1 MASFFRINNNRLS
14 SAGDIERLGFNS
26 KNPMF
31 IPDEYLEQQEFIIMR
46 TCHGIGDW
54 CIISSMPRLLK
65 EKYPNCKV
73 YIPSSTMLKNIYGN
87 MLNNWGYGT
96 YDCSQITHDI
106 FKHNP
111 YVDAFI
117 DGALGEIFHDH
128 YRVYNESNDKIPLVE
143 QMLKFWQF
151 TDDEIDNIDSTPD
164 IFFNEEETQLG
175 QKLIEKYWG
184 ENSFG
189 YLGLTSTF
197 GNTSDSEPLI
207 DKVKEYKNMNWF
219 YYGETPLEDTGL
231 SFLKNVIN
239 VKNLK
244 LNLRQQMF
252 LKTKADVN
260 IGNETGTNLW
270 SSKYSPSYIL
280 GHKRYGKIHGA
291 LLENTVRKNP
301 YKSGNFVRKINYI

>member
-1 MASFFRINNNRLS
+1 MATFFRINNNKLM
-14 SAGDIERLGFNS
+14 SAGETKRLGFSS
-26 KNPMF
+26 KDPMF
-31 IPDEYLEQQEFIIMR
+31 IPDAYLEKQEFIVMR

-54 CIISSMPRLLK
+54 CIISAMPRLLK

-73 YIPSSTMLKNIYGN
+73 YIPSSNMLKSIYGN
-87 MLNNWGYGT
+87 MLNTWGYGT

-106 FKHNP
+106 FQCNP
-111 YVDAFI
+111 YVDDFI
-117 DGALGEIFHDH
+117 DDYPGEIFHDH
-128 YRVYNESNDKIPLVE
+128 YKIYDELNDKIPLVE

-151 TDDEIDNIDSTPD
+151 TNEEINNMDSTPD
-164 IFFNEEETQLG
+164 IFFSEEETQFG
-175 QKLIEKYWG
+175 ETLIKNYWG
-184 ENSFG
+184 GDSFG

-207 DKVKEYKNMNWF
+207 NKVKEYKDMNWF
-219 YYGETPLEDTGL
+219 YYGETPLETTDL

-239 VKNLK
+239 IKDLK

-252 LKTKADVN
+252 LKTRAKIN

-270 SSKYSPSYIL
+270 SSKYSLSYIL